1 MSDDLTC
8 DAPSSKWPQ
17 GQRCAQPAQVAR
29 VGRSVGLAAI
39 LKKEHRMSNHRTSI
53 SGLTDE
59 EAQEFHQFWIQGTVG
74 FTAVA
79 VLAHIL
85 VWAWRPWF

>member
-1 MSDDLTC
+1 MYPDVA
-8 DAPSSKWPQ
+8 AP
-17 GQRCAQPAQVAR
+17 AAAAQVAR
-29 VGRSVGLAAI
+29 VGRSVGLTAI

-59 EAQEFHQFWIQGTVG
+59 EAQESHQYWIQGTVG
-74 FTAVA
+74 STAGA
-79 VLAHIL
+79 VLAHIW

>member
-1 MSDDLTC
+1 MLLLQNGREANAAAT
-8 DAPSSKWPQ
+8 
-17 GQRCAQPAQVAR
+17 QVAR